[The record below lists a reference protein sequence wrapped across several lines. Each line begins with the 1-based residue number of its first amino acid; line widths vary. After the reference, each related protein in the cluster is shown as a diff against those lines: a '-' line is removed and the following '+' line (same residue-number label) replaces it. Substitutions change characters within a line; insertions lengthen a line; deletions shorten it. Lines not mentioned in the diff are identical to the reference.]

1 MLNGRLIILI
11 LVLSAVAL
19 LLSYQHESENGPLY
33 TSSLQSTD
41 YSWQLFNSTTWQ
53 LNKTLEQSGSITQT
67 STLFYNEAT
76 RTSVFTKPHITLI
89 EADQTLFIE
98 SQTGRS
104 INNSDFEL
112 NGQVIFT
119 QHEQPIQTLDQAE
132 QNKTLTTEYITYN
145 SIAETIS
152 SDQVVTITQP
162 DAIIIGT
169 GLNVDLKSRHFQL
182 LSDVTSE
189 YRPLKTPN

>member
-119 QHEQPIQTLDQAE
+119 QHEQPIQTLDQAQ

>member
-76 RTSVFTKPHITLI
+76 RTSDFTKPHITLI

-119 QHEQPIQTLDQAE
+119 QHDQPIQTLDQAQ